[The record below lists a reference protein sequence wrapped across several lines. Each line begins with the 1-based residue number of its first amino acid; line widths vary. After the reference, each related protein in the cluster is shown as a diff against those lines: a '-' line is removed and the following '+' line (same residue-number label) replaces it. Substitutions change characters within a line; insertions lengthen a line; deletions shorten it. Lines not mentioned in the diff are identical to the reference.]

1 MRSVD
6 RRRTIRLP
14 VELDAI
20 VHPERG
26 RTWSCTIR
34 DFCAEGMMLSGEDKA
49 GRSLRSTGFDPRRD
63 DLIHIHFAVPKNGS
77 ALNFRLTARVAR
89 TLDNGL
95 GVYFPES
102 LPPRAFEAL
111 KAYAA
116 AGDAAVEEATEHV
129 TGHRGMLPDE
139 DAERVRRRVRKLVA
153 KGLPQLYKAFFERA
167 EEELLI
173 RARDAGTN
181 DLENKLYE
189 AMNAVEHGASAVARE
204 AGRLVLTQID
214 QVSDKPPTPAHAQ
227 PGQQEATR
235 LSLVDTNQFEDW
247 LSVANVISRAENRY
261 QYELLAVC
269 QRLGMVAK
277 PWTRKDIVPVG
288 PNVITV
294 AFDEAMLQ
302 VDLDRE
308 IRQLVYG
315 FFGDALLAFLRKF
328 YEALLKH
335 LEDLGVFPPLDE
347 VAINR
352 ARKGSGDAAA
362 EAGQEDAP
370 AEEAPAPEAT
380 APAEAPGAAP
390 GPAPA
395 PAAPGAQAAWNRAA
409 SLPMGNVYEAARELM
424 RLQRGLPGPD
434 GLPVEAPWSSEV
446 RPAPE
451 LVYTR
456 DEILGALDRL
466 SGLPTP
472 PPGSGADRPS
482 ITQRLQQLLAEQGD
496 GKYFGLEQRDALE
509 VVDGL
514 VGTIRSD
521 EYLPESVKSWLD
533 GLEITLGKLATRN
546 VEFLDTSATP
556 LHPAL
561 QLLNG
566 LAELGNTAD
575 GGEGM
580 EPAVRTRVDSI
591 LERVQQDYDEDP
603 EVFARALS
611 DLEPLLERQQRAFQ
625 GNLKRVVR
633 QSEGSQRLVSA
644 RRSVVQ
650 ALEGRLAGRAVPELL
665 LKLLNP
671 GWRNLLV
678 HAHLRHGPESE
689 EYNQHLEVLDRVLT
703 ALEEGE
709 GDPETILESVSKG
722 LEEISFEPGR
732 RRPLLAALK
741 AALEGEAETRT
752 VEVEPEAVAEALG
765 LEDQL
770 PETDPEPQTE
780 DEEARAD
787 WQGWL
792 ERAREIK
799 VGAWLSVDDDNSGR
813 PRILTV
819 AWIGEEHSNFTLVNR
834 KGVKVHDYELREM
847 VDGLQEG
854 RIAVLDEF
862 DLPLM
867 ERAAQ
872 RMLQNMHNQL
882 AFQATHD
889 ALTGLVNR
897 KEFEKQ
903 VGQSVHKS
911 EADGSEH
918 VLMFL
923 DLDQFKII
931 NNTCGHDAGDDML
944 RSLVPRLRHELRG
957 VRGTL
962 ARLGGDEFGILVQ
975 RCASA
980 EGQDL
985 AKHLR
990 RSVADYKFERD
1001 GREYSLTASVG
1012 FVAFSNDGRDPATL
1026 LQQADAACYAA
1037 KDAGRNRTKVYEASD
1052 KDMAARR
1059 GVMEWVT
1066 EVDRILKEGRI
1077 QLTAQRIAP
1086 IRNARATPPHYEILM
1101 TVVNEEGKA
1110 IPPLDFITAAETYN
1124 RMPTVDRWV
1133 VQHTLEWMGKHLDRL
1148 EEVHGFSINLSGASL
1163 TEEGFLDY
1171 IIRQLTLTRVPPGKV
1186 TFEVTETAAIG
1197 SMEAASRF
1205 INRLKGIGC
1214 SFSLD
1219 DFGTGL
1225 SSYSYLRNL
1234 PVDYV
1239 KIDGVFVK
1247 DLVRNPADYA
1257 VVKSVNEI
1265 AHFMGKQT
1273 IAEFVETGEI
1283 LERLREIGVDFAQG
1297 FGIERPWPL
1306 DQFFGT

>member
-1 MRSVD
+1 
-6 RRRTIRLP
+6 

-34 DFCAEGMMLSGEDKA
+34 DFCSEGMMLSGEERA

-63 DLIHIHFAVPKNGS
+63 DLIHIHFAVPRGES
-77 ALNFRLTARVAR
+77 TLNFRLTARVAR
-89 TLDNGL
+89 TLENGL
-95 GVYFPES
+95 GVYFPDNM
-102 LPPRAFEAL
+102 PVRAFDAL
-111 KAYAA
+111 KGYAD
-116 AGDAAVEEATEHV
+116 AGDAAVDQATDNAVEAS
-129 TGHRGMLPDE
+129 GALSPE
-139 DAERVRRRVRKLVA
+139 DGDRVRRRLRKLTA
-153 KGLPQLYKAFFERA
+153 KGLPQLFKAFFERA

-173 RARDAGTN
+173 RARDAGSN
-181 DLENKLYE
+181 ELENKLYE
-189 AMNAVEHGASAVARE
+189 AMRAVERGASSVAKD
-204 AGRLVLTQID
+204 AGRTILAQID
-214 QVSDKPPTPAHAQ
+214 EVSEKAPTPAHAQ
-227 PGQQEATR
+227 TDEREAR
-235 LSLVDTNQFEDW
+235 LSLVDTDQFEDW

-261 QYELLAVC
+261 QYELLAIT
-269 QRLGMVAK
+269 QRLGLVAK

-294 AFDEAMLQ
+294 AFDEAMMQ

-308 IRQLVYG
+308 IRQVIYG

-328 YEALLKH
+328 YEALMKH
-335 LEDLGVFPPLDE
+335 LEEAGVFPPLDAE
-347 VAINR
+347 TMKHINR
-352 ARKGSGDAAA
+352 GPRSGSGAQAEAEPPEAQTAA
-362 EAGQEDAP
+362 EA
-370 AEEAPAPEAT
+370 APEAG
-380 APAEAPGAAP
+380 ADGALSGVPPGAMPP
-390 GPAPA
+390 GAMPPP
-395 PAAPGAQAAWNRAA
+395 PAAGAAQAAYQRTA

-434 GLPVEAPWSSEV
+434 GLPVEAPWSNEV

-456 DEILGALDRL
+456 DEILAALDRL
-466 SGLPTP
+466 ESLPP
-472 PPGSGADRPS
+472 VAEGSGADRPS
-482 ITQRLQQLLAEQGD
+482 ITQRLQSALEAQGG

-521 EYLPESVKSWLD
+521 EYLPETVKSWLD

-561 QLLNG
+561 ELLNG
-566 LAELGNTAD
+566 LAQLGNTAD

-580 EPAVRTRVDSI
+580 EPAVRTKVDEIVKRVTS
-591 LERVQQDYDEDP
+591 DYDKDP
-603 EVFARALS
+603 EVFGRALE
-611 DLEPLLERQQRAFQ
+611 DLNPLLERQQRAFE

-633 QSEGSQRLVSA
+633 QSEGSHRLVSA
-644 RRSVVQ
+644 RRSVVG

-678 HAHLRHGPESE
+678 HAHLRHGPESA
-689 EYNQHLEVLDRVLT
+689 EYQQHLDVVDTVLH
-703 ALEEGE
+703 ALDEGG
-709 GDPETILESVSKG
+709 GDPEPILDAVSRG

-741 AALEGEAETRT
+741 AALEGQAEAKK

-770 PETDPEPQTE
+770 PETDPEPETE
-780 DEEARAD
+780 DEEERAG
-787 WQGWL
+787 WKRWL

-819 AWIGEEHSNFTLVNR
+819 AWIGEEHSTFTLVNR
-834 KGVKVHDYELREM
+834 KGVKVHDYDLREM
-847 VDGLQEG
+847 VSGLQDG

-903 VGQSVHKS
+903 VGQAVLKA
-911 EADGSEH
+911 EADGSDH
-918 VLMFL
+918 VLMFV

-944 RSLVPRLRHELRG
+944 RSLVPRMRHELRG

-962 ARLGGDEFGILVQ
+962 ARLGGDEFGVLLQ
-975 RCASA
+975 RCTSKD
-980 EGQDL
+980 GQDV
-985 AKHLR
+985 ARNLR
-990 RSVADYKFERD
+990 TSVADYKFERD

-1012 FVAFSNDGRDPATL
+1012 FVAFSNDGRDAAML

-1037 KDAGRNRTKVYEASD
+1037 KDAGRNRVKVYEASD
-1052 KDMAARR
+1052 RDMAARR

-1066 EVDRILKEGRI
+1066 EVDRILKEDRI

-1086 IRNARATPPHYEILM
+1086 IRNAKGTPPHYEILM
-1101 TVVNEEGKA
+1101 TVINADGKP

-1124 RMPTVDRWV
+1124 RMPAVDRWV
-1133 VQHTLEWMGKHLDRL
+1133 VKHSLDWMAKHMDRL
-1148 EEVHGFSINLSGASL
+1148 DDIHGFSVNLSGASL
-1163 TEEGFLDY
+1163 NEEGFLDY
-1171 IIRQLTLTRVPPGKV
+1171 IIRQLTLTRVPPDKV

-1197 SMEAASRF
+1197 NMEAASRF

-1214 SFSLD
+1214 RFSLD

-1273 IAEFVETGEI
+1273 IAEYVETGEI

-1306 DQFFGT
+1306 DTFFDN